1 MVNTRSGAYLQLH
14 HDYNSGQYSTSANF
28 VQEGSALNTLWPV
41 LADMT
46 GPPWAGP
53 KSATLKVH
61 KYALNGT
68 PVWTN
73 PANLGEVRA
82 YDLQADVCPLS
93 DGQHFA
99 VLSSRYTIPYNASNP
114 MTHDDLTTTQQD
126 CLTNTFSYDTDPGT
140 GTSFTDWDN
149 NEGYGYWNTDAVVWK
164 LRLADKSEQWEL
176 QFDTEDGAA
185 AECSPGDLKN
195 QECMYRITEAD
206 DGGLVVSGNTS
217 HNQDDCYLAK
227 IGSDCQATQDF
238 ASINAMLDANGEV
251 HITSPTTWNTGMNV
265 RGQVFVEPGASLTVN
280 AGATL
285 RFADSEQLNP
295 KTRLIVRPGGKLY
308 VNGGATLTSM
318 DQCPGSV
325 WDGIQ
330 VHGISTQPQDPVTNS
345 PQGLATLNNAT
356 VENARV
362 ALLTAS
368 SPAIGELPWP
378 ILKNS
383 TGGIVRATNTTFH
396 NNRMDVDFRPYEN
409 HELNPPDQIANNR
422 SFFTLC
428 NFTVDAQL
436 PDGTMPLEHASM
448 ATVRG
453 IPFRGCT
460 FAGVNYVDLERRSS
474 KVPAPA

>member
-1 MVNTRSGAYLQLH
+1 M
-14 HDYNSGQYSTSANF
+14 
-28 VQEGSALNTLWPV
+28 
-41 LADMT
+41 
-46 GPPWAGP
+46 
-53 KSATLKVH
+53 
-61 KYALNGT
+61 
-68 PVWTN
+68 
-73 PANLGEVRA
+73 
-82 YDLQADVCPLS
+82 
-93 DGQHFA
+93 
-99 VLSSRYTIPYNASNP
+99 
-114 MTHDDLTTTQQD
+114 
-126 CLTNTFSYDTDPGT
+126 
-140 GTSFTDWDN
+140 
-149 NEGYGYWNTDAVVWK
+149 
-164 LRLADKSEQWEL
+164 